1 MVRGTAFLVQYIFF
15 VLNVFNLIEKNQ
27 PHITNSIEKTYIC
40 NLEITNFFHL
50 WNYKLFRIKFTKYA
64 DSE

>member
-1 MVRGTAFLVQYIFF
+1 MVRKTAFLVQHIFF

-27 PHITNSIEKTYIC
+27 THIINSKEKTYIC
-40 NLEITNFFHL
+40 ILEITNSFHL